1 MLFRST
7 SAQGTGR
14 LVIHLMER
22 QAPGS
27 KIKFVT
33 FKGGGEAVTSTAG
46 GHTSFTTENLG
57 EGQSFVEGKQLR
69 VRAIAADNRLPQA
82 PDVPTLQELG
92 YPITAGTMRG
102 FVFSAGVPKKAAA
115 VMETALK
122 KAHDSPEW
130 KELAK
135 RNLYQDI
142 YMGPAEVSKF
152 IVTRMA

>member
-1 MLFRST
+1 MLFRS
-7 SAQGTGR
+7 
-14 LVIHLMER
+14 
-22 QAPGS
+22 
-27 KIKFVT
+27 
-33 FKGGGEAVTSTAG
+33 
-46 GHTSFTTENLG
+46 
-57 EGQSFVEGKQLR
+57 
-69 VRAIAADNRLPQA
+69 A

-152 IVTRMA
+152 IVTRMAEYREFYDAIGLNKKQ